1 MEKSMF
7 SRLAFW
13 RKSSVKRRL
22 GVYVC
27 PEKVVVYHLNDENQQ
42 SDVASN
48 NSKEFPFDGVNW
60 NRLFAELGK
69 EFGPAQLQVT
79 LSSPYYQLLLV
90 DKPNV
95 DPEEMTQA
103 LLWSVKDMISQPVT
117 DIHLDYFESPQ
128 QNSAKL
134 SVVIVDR
141 QKITAL
147 ILAAKE
153 QEMQL
158 AGITIEEMA
167 ISNLFWQEPQA
178 KLVISHQ
185 PGQEILLTVIRQ
197 GDLYMQRRVRGFNQI
212 DTASAEELGF
222 GMADNLSLEL
232 QRSMDYFESQLR
244 QAPVSSIELLIN
256 GQTERL
262 AELVSVNFNQE
273 VNAIAAEGVESI
285 MAKLALTE
293 LERDEVELVEAQ
305 T

>member
-1 MEKSMF
+1 MF

-13 RKSSVKRRL
+13 RKPSVKRKL

-27 PEKVVVYHLNDENQQ
+27 PEKVVVYHLNDEGQDNA
-42 SDVASN
+42 VASN
-48 NSKEFPFDGVNW
+48 NSKEFAFDGVNW
-60 NRLFAELGK
+60 NRLLAELSK

-79 LSSPYYQLLLV
+79 LSSFYYQLLLV

-153 QEMQL
+153 QDMKL
-158 AGITIEEMA
+158 VGITIEEMA
-167 ISNLFWQEPQA
+167 ITNLFWQEPQA

-185 PGQEILLTVIRQ
+185 PGQEILLTVVRQ

-212 DTASAEELGF
+212 DTVGAEELGF

-293 LERDEVELVEAQ
+293 IERSEVELVEAQ
-305 T
+305 S